1 MQELTEKG
9 GMMYADFYRLTTVL
23 QTVDSSKETHE
34 GTGCT
39 EHEGEREGGGEENVL
54 VRGIGVGAA
63 LCLQIPHFLKH
74 TPIPFYSRSTD

>member
-9 GMMYADFYRLTTVL
+9 GMMYADFYRITTVL

-54 VRGIGVGAA
+54 V
-63 LCLQIPHFLKH
+63 
-74 TPIPFYSRSTD
+74 